1 MSKRK
6 PAQLTDTQLII
17 LSSATQR
24 DDGLAILPATLK
36 GGAAQKVVTKLT
48 ASGLLKEVRVK
59 SDQPAWRTDES
70 GHPVGLKITRAGAAA
85 IGVEGDAPDQ
95 PTSSGPNN
103 KREPDVVEGKNM
115 AARQQPRSGSKQAL
129 IISLLQRGGG
139 ATLGDLVAATD
150 WLPHTTRAALT
161 GLRKKGYT
169 IEKTKGED
177 GKTVYALPSAAS
189 LKPEPQRRG
198 SIKRKAA

>member
-1 MSKRK
+1 
-6 PAQLTDTQLII
+6 
-17 LSSATQR
+17 
-24 DDGLAILPATLK
+24 
-36 GGAAQKVVTKLT
+36 
-48 ASGLLKEVRVK
+48 
-59 SDQPAWRTDES
+59 
-70 GHPVGLKITRAGAAA
+70 
-85 IGVEGDAPDQ
+85 
-95 PTSSGPNN
+95 
-103 KREPDVVEGKNM
+103 M
-115 AARQQPRSGSKQAL
+115 AARQEPRSGSKQAL